1 MTMILIRGAE
11 ATTPEPLNL
20 HNVDHF
26 TYYISIVFSGPLIH
40 HACQKHFHP
49 PPPESSL
56 IAAAR
61 VPLKETRGRTF
72 ASHLSEWLKGY

>member
-1 MTMILIRGAE
+1 MTVILIRGAE
-11 ATTPEPLNL
+11 AKTPEPLNL

-49 PPPESSL
+49 PQSRP
-56 IAAAR
+56 
-61 VPLKETRGRTF
+61 
-72 ASHLSEWLKGY
+72 